1 MRKITSILML
11 LCMFVGTAWGQ
22 ASDLPELSTESGIKW
37 YVIKSVRS
45 NKYVGYLSSGSKL
58 EQSSDITLN
67 SLFYVTGEISET
79 DQLYDSDQLA
89 KVKIGNFAAGTN
101 KMAGFNS
108 WNGDGIDWYIW
119 SNGKTDGNKGVYIVD
134 KTNDIEEEDGTQK
147 QKGLWGGWNDSGNL
161 ITDYYH
167 NDIPGSCFVFEPKSF
182 DDVKAIALSDVA
194 RISNLKILISAETKT
209 SLESSIN
216 AATTIPEIQNVFANL
231 FKSLDN
237 KSIRF
242 SNSHTDV
249 RAGLNLTVNS
259 SKNGVL
265 GNKSVNDHSIWTL
278 ISNGDATFKLYNFY
292 NNVYLSGEA
301 KDDTWNWKT
310 SASNAGHFSLK
321 ATGENKVALVANNN
335 MLHQA
340 SYWGPN
346 NYDIISWWDLNDAA
360 SNWTISPCDIAI
372 TREVFDNATAAAK
385 SLPYAIQQAYGLVT
399 DASNYYSNWMSD
411 AEGSYDALLDNMS
424 DTYFHSAYTDEAQ
437 AEDAETHYI
446 QANFGTGASVG
457 EFYIYMAPR
466 NGNNRPVG
474 ITVSGSN
481 DGVTFTTIK
490 DITTTLASSDT
501 YLSEKL
507 GVAGTKYQYIRLTVN
522 STNTETKF
530 FTLSELYFFPAEGD
544 TKVLVDAY
552 HGFTSSSITSS
563 EIVSAANSLIN
574 AGGVL
579 ALSNIKKEIKSLL
592 DANKNNHAATPAL
605 GQYTTAGYNALKA
618 AYEASDATQE
628 SLETALAAFKAS
640 QVVPV
645 YFITSMH
652 GGYAAGSA
660 ILYNDTGWRWAK
672 ANMYDRQ
679 MWMTIPGYTKAD
691 VPVVDDCT
699 ADGTFYELCDY
710 LTRTLMR
717 GKKVQIVKI
726 KDWDGAYNLQYNAN
740 DESLDAAH
748 HAKDDGSL
756 VNWCPGTKDDAQ
768 ASVWHVEYIGTSY
781 ELANLTDEKIQ
792 ALAALKT
799 AYDAKAY
806 YKNVVVGNGVGQ
818 YMGDKDAIVAELG
831 KAEAVYVN
839 TLVEQAAMSIE
850 EINAITKSIT
860 DVAALTLNMPTP
872 GFYTVKSLGQKNGMY
887 VQTNAEATGL
897 EFAADKADV
906 RSIVYFG
913 ADKTVL
919 SFGTGR
925 YINDYEK
932 IADVG
937 AVANTWTIAENPKV
951 VGAYSMQWDGQ
962 GYWLSDWTGKIT
974 YGQNDASAA
983 WMFEEVAE
991 LPITISPAGYATF
1004 YCPVAVTLPEGLNAY
1019 YVSSIAN
1026 GKAQMTKISEV
1037 IPANTG
1043 VVLQGEPKPYTLTIG
1058 GEADGVTNLLD
1069 GTVASTYVELE
1080 SYVLSQNNDV
1090 VGFYK
1095 AAMNFAK
1102 NGEEPWAK
1110 VEENGTHFLNNGF
1123 KAYLPAS
1130 AVASGARFISFD
1142 FGTETAIENIEGA
1155 EAENAVVYDLSGR
1168 RVQKAQ
1174 KGVFIVNGKV
1184 VIK

>member
-1 MRKITSILML
+1 ML

-22 ASDLPELSTESGIKW
+22 DSDLPELSTESGIKW

-182 DDVKAIALSDVA
+182 DDVKAIALADVA

-301 KDDTWNWKT
+301 KDDTWTWKT

-346 NYDIISWWDLNDAA
+346 NYDMISWWDLNDPA

-372 TREVFDNATAAAK
+372 TREVFDNATEAAK

-424 DTYFHSAYTDEAQ
+424 DTYFHSAYTDDAK
-437 AEDAETHYI
+437 AEEAETHYI

-466 NGNNRPVG
+466 NANNRPVD

-481 DGVTFTTIK
+481 DGVTFTPIK
-490 DITTTLASSDT
+490 DIATTLASSDT

-507 GVAGTKYQYIRLTVN
+507 GAAGTKYQYIRLTVN
-522 STNTETKF
+522 STNTSTKF

-579 ALSNIKKEIKSLL
+579 ALSNIKKEIKSVI

-628 SLETALAAFKAS
+628 SLEAALAAFKAS

-660 ILYNDTGWRWAK
+660 ILYNGTGWRWAK

-717 GKKVQIVKI
+717 GKKIQIVKI
-726 KDWDGAYNLQYNAN
+726 ADWDGAYNLQYNAN

-768 ASVWHVEYIGTSY
+768 ASAWHVEYIGTSSD
-781 ELANLTDEKIQ
+781 LANLTDEKIQ

-818 YMGDKDAIVAELG
+818 YKGNKDAIVAELA
-831 KAEAVYVN
+831 KAEAVYMK
-839 TLVEQAAMSIE
+839 TISQQADMTVE
-850 EINAITKSIT
+850 EINAIAKSIT
-860 DVAALTLNMPTP
+860 DVAGLTLNMPET
-872 GFYTVKSLGQKNGMY
+872 GFYRVKSLNGNDAKKAGKYWQIGVGESGYTAM
-887 VQTNAEATGL
+887 EAGTDL
-897 EFAADKADV
+897 AK
-906 RSIVYFG
+906 SIVYIKSNG
-913 ADKTVL
+913 ETYNIVNYVSGLYLNKYSELKPA
-919 SFGTGR
+919 GTAA
-925 YINDYEK
+925 ES
-932 IADVG
+932 
-937 AVANTWTIAENPKV
+937 WTIVENSAV
-951 VGAYSMQWDGQ
+951 VGAYALYAGKDS
-962 GYWLSDWTGKIT
+962 YCLSDWTGSIT
-974 YGQNDASAA
+974 YGQKDANAA
-983 WMFEEVAE
+983 WTFEPVDV
-991 LPITISPAGYATF
+991 LPVVVTSAGYATL
-1004 YCPVAVTLPEGLNAY
+1004 YAPAALTLADGVEAY
-1019 YVSSIAN
+1019 YVSAKSATS
-1026 GKAQMTKISEV
+1026 ATMTQVTGV
-1037 IPANTG
+1037 IPANTA
-1043 VVLQGEPKPYTLTIG
+1043 VVLKAKEGSYDLTIAA
-1058 GEADGVTNLLD
+1058 EAQAINGNLLT
-1069 GTVASTYVELE
+1069 GTVGSELVEE
-1080 SYVLSQNNDV
+1080 EAYVLANEEKGP
-1090 VGFYK
+1090 GFYK
-1095 AAMNFAK
+1095 AALNQKDNTAFANK
-1102 NGEEPWAK
+1102 
-1110 VEENGTHFLNNGF
+1110 GF

-1130 AVASGARFISFD
+1130 SASSARFISFD

-1155 EAENAVVYDLSGR
+1155 EVENAVVYDLSGR